1 MCSDGYD
8 VRMDPNSEVS
18 PVPIRVVRVRP
29 EAAPLPLPRYMTA
42 GAAGMDLLADVTE
55 PVELAPG
62 GRALIPTGIAI
73 EIPPGCE
80 AQVRPRSG
88 LALRHGVTLLNSPGT
103 IDSDYRGEIQVLLIN
118 LGDRRYTV
126 HRGDRIAQMIVAPVV
141 RAELCEVDS
150 LAGSHRGPG
159 GFGHTGVE

>member
-1 MCSDGYD
+1 MPPAVVS
-8 VRMDPNSEVS
+8 VR
-18 PVPIRVVRVRP
+18 RVRDAP
-29 EAAPLPLPRYMTA
+29 DPLPLPRYMTP

-55 PVELAPG
+55 AIELAPR

-73 EIPPGCE
+73 ELPPGCE

-103 IDSDYRGEIQVLLIN
+103 IDSDYRGEIHVLMIN
-118 LGDRRYTV
+118 LGDEPYTV
-126 HRGDRIAQMIVAPVV
+126 RRGDRIAQMIVAPVV
-141 RAELCEVDS
+141 RVELREVDALS
-150 LAGSHRGPG
+150 DSRRGPG